1 MPFGEAIL
9 SWNRNGESDLAGYRI
24 YYGQSADFLP
34 FDVNVGLTAT
44 PLTPSVTLP
53 NAQHPD
59 FLVVGTLFF
68 TVKAYDTSNN
78 ESDGSNVVSKGI
90 APKLFPIAWG

>member
-1 MPFGEAIL
+1 MPYGQAIL
-9 SWNRNGESDLAGYRI
+9 SWNRNTEADLAGYRI
-24 YYGQSADFLP
+24 YYGPSSLNLP
-34 FDVNVGLTAT
+34 HSVNVGLTAT
-44 PLTPSVTLP
+44 PLTPTVTLP

-59 FLVVGTLFF
+59 FIVVGTLFF

-90 APKLFPIAWG
+90 APKLFPMSWG